1 MRQFAPNHSDIARY
15 VCPGDVTPVP
25 GVDSGPTHDTKRL
38 CDRVESVYR
47 LGFKPLCCL

>member
-25 GVDSGPTHDTKRL
+25 GVDAFFRAHTRYKEA
-38 CDRVESVYR
+38 V
-47 LGFKPLCCL
+47 